1 MSRVA
6 VLGAGTMGCG
16 IAHVFAQYGWTTV
29 LSDVSGP
36 ALEIGRIALNDGAW
50 LQAGARG
57 SIGCARAGGETV
69 RNPAA
74 VFAVAGDSV
83 C

>member
-1 MSRVA
+1 MVKR
-6 VLGAGTMGCG
+6 
-16 IAHVFAQYGWTTV
+16 TV
-29 LSDVSGP
+29 SPLDCWSEKTP
-36 ALEIGRIALNDGAW
+36 FKTHW

-74 VFAVAGDSV
+74 VIAVAATALPATFLTAAGM
-83 C
+83 